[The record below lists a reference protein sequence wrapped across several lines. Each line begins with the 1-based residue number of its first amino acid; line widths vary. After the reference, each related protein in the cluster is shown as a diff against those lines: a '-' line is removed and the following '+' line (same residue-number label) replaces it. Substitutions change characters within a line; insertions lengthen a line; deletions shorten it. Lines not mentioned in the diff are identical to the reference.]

1 MYNIEAASV
10 IVPYVVLAG
19 TSTVVAIDGVTEGGF
34 SVFRVYE
41 LLLAYVAYIQGL
53 FTRKIKGHD
62 YAAMPVVEA
71 RIVIP

>member
-19 TSTVVAIDGVTEGGF
+19 TSTVVAIDGVTEGGL

-41 LLLAYVAYIQGL
+41 LLLA
-53 FTRKIKGHD
+53 
-62 YAAMPVVEA
+62 
-71 RIVIP
+71 